1 MKKTMSERTQAWVYI
16 GAGVVAIFAAL
27 YFMSVES
34 SIFDWFILGMGVVS
48 LWQGV
53 RGFMALR
60 GGSGGPSG
68 PSGPSGSSES

>member
-1 MKKTMSERTQAWVYI
+1 MKKTMSKRTEAWVYI

-27 YFMSVES
+27 YFMSVSS

-60 GGSGGPSG
+60 NGSDVTPGAGQG
-68 PSGPSGSSES
+68 

>member
-1 MKKTMSERTQAWVYI
+1 M
-16 GAGVVAIFAAL
+16 VAIFAAL

-34 SIFDWFILGMGVVS
+34 SIFDWFILGRGVVS

-60 GGSGGPSG
+60 N
-68 PSGPSGSSES
+68 GSSGTPGAGRS